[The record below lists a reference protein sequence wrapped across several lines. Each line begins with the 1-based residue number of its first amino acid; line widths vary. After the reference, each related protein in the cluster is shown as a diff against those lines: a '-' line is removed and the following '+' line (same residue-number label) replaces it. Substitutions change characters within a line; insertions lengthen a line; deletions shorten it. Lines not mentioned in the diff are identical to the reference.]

1 MSSCVNS
8 VIRTGFYKPVPV
20 AVNMEMS
27 KTGPPPSENSQ
38 TTEESRKEEK
48 WGEQQKAH
56 AVSFQADVSYLPTLR
71 GPREEHRRKES
82 RAPQ

>member
-1 MSSCVNS
+1 MSSYVNS
-8 VIRTGFYKPVPV
+8 VIKTDFYKLVPV

-38 TTEESRKEEK
+38 TMEGGRKEEK
-48 WGEQQKAH
+48 WEEQQKAR
-56 AVSFQADVSYLPTLR
+56 AVSFQADLSYLPTLR
-71 GPREEHRRKES
+71 GPGEEHRRKES